1 MTAPQQDRATRLLP
15 SRRAGYPQ
23 AIQSFAVF
31 TLAMSFHPRKSAVS
45 LVITMALGLAAL
57 SACTINVGMGD
68 NNPSPPSFE
77 ETSAS
82 NFSQQDLMFAQMMIP
97 HHEQALEMGVLAL
110 ENSTNDDVRD
120 LAQQIYDGQ
129 GPEIEVMQRWLDT
142 APSSGGMS
150 HEMPD
155 GTMMDNEMMGPMM
168 DTSTMAGMASEET
181 MAELA
186 TLTSPEFDIL
196 FLQLMIDH
204 HEGALEMVMMIEN
217 SANEEA
223 QALAKEII
231 AAQKAEIEEMTLVLT
246 GLTSA

>member
-1 MTAPQQDRATRLLP
+1 MTSQQKFRT
-15 SRRAGYPQ
+15 
-23 AIQSFAVF
+23 VF
-31 TLAMSFHPRKSAVS
+31 PLAMTVC
-45 LVITMALGLAAL
+45 VGVMAL
-57 SACTINVGMGD
+57 SACTINVGMGED
-68 NNPSPPSFE
+68 NPRSLTSE

-155 GTMMDNEMMGPMM
+155 GTMMDNGMTGPMM

-223 QALAKEII
+223 QALAKDII

>member
-1 MTAPQQDRATRLLP
+1 MASQQKFMT
-15 SRRAGYPQ
+15 
-23 AIQSFAVF
+23 VF
-31 TLAMSFHPRKSAVS
+31 PLAMTVW
-45 LVITMALGLAAL
+45 VGVMAL
-57 SACTINVGMGD
+57 SACTINIGMGD
-68 NNPSPPSFE
+68 NNPSPPSSE

-129 GPEIEVMQRWLDT
+129 GPEIEVMQGWLKM
-142 APSSGGMS
+142 APSGGGMS

-155 GTMMDNEMMGPMM
+155 GTMMDNGLVDGGMMAPNA
-168 DTSTMAGMASEET
+168 MAGMASEAT

-186 TLTSPEFDIL
+186 TLTSPQFDIV
-196 FLQLMIDH
+196 FLQLMIEH
-204 HEGALEMVMMIEN
+204 HEGALQMVMMIEN
-217 SANEEA
+217 SANDEA
-223 QALAKEII
+223 QALAREVI
-231 AAQKAEIEEMTLVLT
+231 AAQTAEIEEMRLVLV

>member
-1 MTAPQQDRATRLLP
+1 MASQPKFMT
-15 SRRAGYPQ
+15 
-23 AIQSFAVF
+23 VF
-31 TLAMSFHPRKSAVS
+31 PLAMTVW
-45 LVITMALGLAAL
+45 VGVMAL
-57 SACTINVGMGD
+57 SACTINIGMGED
-68 NNPSPPSFE
+68 SPRSLTSE

-110 ENSTNDDVRD
+110 KNSTNDDVRD

-142 APSSGGMS
+142 APASGAMS

-155 GTMMDNEMMGPMM
+155 GTMMDNGMMGPMM
-168 DTSTMAGMASEET
+168 DTSTMAGMASEKT